1 MITIKIILTCLFLQ
15 NTSGIKFT
23 DKNDNCFNLQKGRR
37 YISLKKTDCT
47 NHEDLEVD
55 NNKCVIFE
63 NSCLKL
69 KTQLFLEK
77 TECSNENTLKYDS
90 SKGFYI
96 QQDETEDYL
105 EQRGRRFFGKFSPDS
120 DDDSKYEKLFETLD
134 GKILQISNA
143 TAKKFGEIRS
153 ELIQNS
159 EDSASEIEEKMRLE
173 HENYNQVFKNLETKF
188 MNDTTKMKAEI
199 SQEYSELSK
208 LLGDMK
214 TEIQEMGNKIA
225 QIPHDI
231 FTKTIFAG
239 PRLLY
244 NVNRGETSQI
254 NIVEVEY
261 PMSGNSGW
269 NTLFVKKNC
278 SYFTVTVNQLEKRS
292 NGNEHP
298 YIWPGW
304 TDENTN
310 VLSSYLTNYRM
321 IM

>member
-1 MITIKIILTCLFLQ
+1 MNVT
-15 NTSGIKFT
+15 N
-23 DKNDNCFNLQKGRR
+23 KN
-37 YISLKKTDCT
+37 
-47 NHEDLEVD
+47 
-55 NNKCVIFE
+55 
-63 NSCLKL
+63 
-69 KTQLFLEK
+69 
-77 TECSNENTLKYDS
+77 
-90 SKGFYI
+90 
-96 QQDETEDYL
+96 
-105 EQRGRRFFGKFSPDS
+105 
-120 DDDSKYEKLFETLD
+120 
-134 GKILQISNA
+134 
-143 TAKKFGEIRS
+143 
-153 ELIQNS
+153 
-159 EDSASEIEEKMRLE
+159 
-173 HENYNQVFKNLETKF
+173 
-188 MNDTTKMKAEI
+188 KAEI
-199 SQEYSELSK
+199 SQEFENLETKIMNVTNKNKAEIDDVNQNYYELFK